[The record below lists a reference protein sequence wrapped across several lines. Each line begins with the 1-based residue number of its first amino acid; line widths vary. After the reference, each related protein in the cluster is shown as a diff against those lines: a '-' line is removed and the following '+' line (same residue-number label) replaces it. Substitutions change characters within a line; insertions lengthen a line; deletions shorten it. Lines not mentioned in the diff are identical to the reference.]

1 MENATI
7 QSTTLK
13 QKISIVGICSG
24 CIVMGLVFTMVNTAI
39 PSIQKS
45 LKTSIHSMQ
54 WMMIAF
60 GMINCAFLV
69 TSGRIADIFGRKK
82 IFLLGLSSSG
92 TGMLLAGFCSGSPC
106 LILSMSLAGLGNAIL
121 LPVSQAMLVSEF
133 PEVRRKHAIAIWA
146 TAVASAMAIGPL
158 VGGIILEELGWQW
171 VFWATIPIV
180 LISFILVCFFSRES
194 RNQDD
199 PPHIDYKGM
208 LYIAT
213 ALASFVLITTE
224 FSQLPWIIIFLLLI
238 VLFISAYLL
247 RRNGKTHPSP
257 ILLQE
262 LVQNRTFL
270 CASIASACLIFYL
283 WSLFF
288 VLPVYL
294 QKVQPFSPLETGLLM
309 LGITVP
315 VALFSPLVGKLYT
328 PRNAWIFIAVGF
340 FLLMLSSILQT
351 FFTASSTIPFIL
363 TTILLFGLGYSLT
376 CSPTTVAAISVVSTQ
391 KAGIASGTFVTFQE
405 IGGTLG
411 LALIVS
417 LIQVYPNLLLG
428 INRGALGLLIIST
441 VGCFCGLA
449 LRKTTIKT
457 HRKKTTQI

>member
-1 MENATI
+1 MKSAQI
-7 QSTTLK
+7 QPTTLK

-45 LKTSIHSMQ
+45 LKTTIHSMQ

-82 IFLLGLSSSG
+82 IFMLGLFSSG
-92 TGMLLAGFCSGSPC
+92 AGMLLAGFCSGSPG

-133 PEVRRKHAIAIWA
+133 PEIRRKHAIAIWA

-158 VGGIILEELGWQW
+158 IGGIILEELGWQW
-171 VFWATIPIV
+171 VFWANIPIV
-180 LISFILVCFFSRES
+180 LISFTLVYFFSKES
-194 RNQDD
+194 KNRDD

-208 LYIAT
+208 LYIAL
-213 ALASFVLITTE
+213 ALASFVLIATE
-224 FSQLPWIIIFLLLI
+224 FSRLPWVILFLLLA
-238 VLFISAYLL
+238 LLLISIYLL
-247 RRNGKTHPSP
+247 RKNGRTHPSP
-257 ILLQE
+257 ILLRE
-262 LVQNRTFL
+262 LVLNRIFI
-270 CASIASACLIFYL
+270 CASIASACLILYL
-283 WSLFF
+283 WALFF
-288 VLPVYL
+288 ILPIYL
-294 QKVQPFSPLETGLLM
+294 QKIHHFSPLDTGLLM

-315 VALFSPLVGKLYT
+315 VALFSPLIGKLYS
-328 PRNAWIFIAVGF
+328 PKNAWVFIAVGF
-340 FLLMLSSILQT
+340 FLLMLSSILQIL
-351 FFTASSTIPFIL
+351 FSASSSIPFIL

-376 CSPTTVAAISVVSTQ
+376 CSPTTIAAISVVSTQ

-417 LIQVYPNLLLG
+417 IIQVYPDLLLG
-428 INRGALGLLIIST
+428 INRGAIGLLVIST
-441 VGCFCGLA
+441 IGCFFGLA
-449 LRKTTIKT
+449 LQKATIK
-457 HRKKTTQI
+457 R